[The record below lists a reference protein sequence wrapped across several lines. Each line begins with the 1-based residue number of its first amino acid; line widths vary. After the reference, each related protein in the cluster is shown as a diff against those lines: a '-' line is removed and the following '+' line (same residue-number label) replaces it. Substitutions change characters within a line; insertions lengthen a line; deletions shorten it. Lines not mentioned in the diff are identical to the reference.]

1 MSAGVD
7 GVRMCG
13 KESKGCGSRDQIRRP
28 ARYQTPAAHKATKVG
43 ERPTVRYRVDLS
55 DSLFCVLPL
64 LQSRG
69 HSNREA
75 AAPQSQEHKTALLGV
90 FLHTVRIARK
100 CDRPQCNRVMV
111 RAKENAATD
120 RGGRLDTH
128 PHRVLGLGNGQWA
141 VDITRNSPE
150 NNNKLKRGTRTYS
163 RIAAQS
169 TCC

>member
-1 MSAGVD
+1 MEYVCA
-7 GVRMCG
+7 G
-13 KESKGCGSRDQIRRP
+13 KEPKGCGSRDQIRRP

-128 PHRVLGLGNGQWA
+128 PSTHPSDRNHGCGQDKARHRGCWEVGRWGVCDG
-141 VDITRNSPE
+141 E
-150 NNNKLKRGTRTYS
+150 M
-163 RIAAQS
+163 
-169 TCC
+169 

>member
-1 MSAGVD
+1 MVAHRGKRWWSQGTSLSLHPCYTTVWLSMSAGVD

-69 HSNREA
+69 YMATTNQPLRVGWWAFGASMFVANDLVSRSGGAGTPRDRCETITTKLSA
-75 AAPQSQEHKTALLGV
+75 TAPLAWKQQCTA
-90 FLHTVRIARK
+90 
-100 CDRPQCNRVMV
+100 
-111 RAKENAATD
+111 
-120 RGGRLDTH
+120 
-128 PHRVLGLGNGQWA
+128 
-141 VDITRNSPE
+141 
-150 NNNKLKRGTRTYS
+150 
-163 RIAAQS
+163 
-169 TCC
+169 